1 MVASKQDSTRS
12 IAGDKPVLLT
22 GAAGFVGFHTAK
34 RYLDAGIP
42 VVGFDI
48 VNDYY
53 DPSLKE
59 ARLAILKEYR
69 DFQFIRGDLA
79 DQAAVDKA
87 FTTHKPNL
95 VVSLAAQA
103 GVRYSIENPRS
114 YTRSNIDGFLNVLEA
129 CRHFGVKHLVYASS
143 SSVYGLNAKVPFS
156 EDDGVDHPVSLYA
169 ATKRANELMAHSYA
183 HQFRFPV
190 TGLRFFTVYGPYG
203 RPDMAYFSFTKGIL
217 EGNPITVYRDG
228 TLERDFTYVDDIVE
242 AVVRIGEIPATADPA
257 FDPKTASPAVSNAP
271 FRIYNI
277 GNHKSETVNALISA
291 IERATNAKAVRIDKP
306 MPAGDVEKTFAD
318 VENLIDKVEFSPST
332 PLEVGI
338 ERFVDWY
345 RHYYNA

>member
-1 MVASKQDSTRS
+1 MASVQESPES
-12 IAGDKPVLLT
+12 IAGDRPVLLT
-22 GAAGFVGFHTAK
+22 GAAGFVGFHTAR

-42 VVGFDI
+42 VIGFDV

-53 DPSLKE
+53 DPGLKE
-59 ARLAILKEYR
+59 ARLAILNEYSG
-69 DFQFIRGDLA
+69 FQFIRGDLA
-79 DQAAVDKA
+79 DQAAVDAA
-87 FTTHKPNL
+87 FETHRPNL

-103 GVRYSIENPRS
+103 GVRYSIDNPRA
-114 YTRSNIDGFLNVLEA
+114 YVHSNVDGFLNVLEG

-169 ATKRANELMAHSYA
+169 ATKRANELMAHVYA

-217 EGNPITVYRDG
+217 EGSPITVYRDG

-242 AVVRIGEIPATADPA
+242 AVVRVGEIPASADPA
-257 FDPKTASPAVSNAP
+257 FDPKSSSPARSNAP
-271 FRIYNI
+271 FRVYNI

-291 IERATNAKAVRIDKP
+291 IERATNSKAVRVEKP
-306 MPAGDVEKTFAD
+306 MPPGDVEKTFAD
-318 VENLIDKVEFSPST
+318 VDNLIEKVSFSPAT
-332 PLEVGI
+332 PLDVGI
-338 ERFVDWY
+338 ARFVDWY